1 MENLTQQ
8 QKRVLDFIRSYQ
20 QNQGVMPS
28 VRDIAAH
35 FGFASPTAA
44 VDHLKALQR
53 KGYLDAIPR
62 QARSLRLLSPL
73 DSLRRQVVDVPVYGS
88 IPAGFA
94 REQQQEAI
102 GCISMD
108 VKTLGVR
115 SRGKTFALQVRGDS
129 MTGKNILD
137 GDYVIVD
144 QGRTPAPGD
153 VVAALIDNES
163 TLKTFVMKRGK
174 ACLRAENRKYP
185 DLIPATDLSIQG
197 VMVALVR
204 KVRP

>member
-1 MENLTQQ
+1 MQNLTQQ

-20 QNQGVMPS
+20 QNEGVMPS
-28 VRDIAAH
+28 VRDVASH

-53 KGYLDAIPR
+53 KGFLEAKPR

-73 DSLRRQVVDVPVYGS
+73 DSHRRQVIDVPVYGS

-94 REQQQEAI
+94 REQQEEAI
-102 GCISMD
+102 GCISID
-108 VKTLGVR
+108 VKTVGVR

-137 GDYVIVD
+137 GDYVIVEH
-144 QGRTPAPGD
+144 GRAPATGD

-163 TLKTFVMKRGK
+163 TLKTYITKKGK
-174 ACLRAENRKYP
+174 PCLRAENPKYP
-185 DLIPATDLSIQG
+185 DLIPATDLAIQG

-204 KVRP
+204 RAAR

>member
-1 MENLTQQ
+1 MQELTQQ

-20 QNQGVMPS
+20 QNEGVMPS
-28 VRDIAAH
+28 VRDVASH
-35 FGFASPTAA
+35 FGFRSPTAA

-53 KGYLDAIPR
+53 KGFLEAKPR
-62 QARSLRLLSPL
+62 QARSMRLLSPL
-73 DSLRRQVVDVPVYGS
+73 DSLRKQVVDVPVYGS

-115 SRGKTFALQVRGDS
+115 SRGKTFALKVSGDS
-129 MTGKNILD
+129 MTGKNIVD
-137 GDYVIVD
+137 GDYVIID
-144 QGRTPAPGD
+144 QGRTPASGD

-163 TLKTFVMKRGK
+163 TLKTFITKKGK
-174 ACLRAENRKYP
+174 PCLRAENRKYP
-185 DLIPATDLSIQG
+185 DLIPATDLAIQG

-204 KVRP
+204 KTR

>member
-1 MENLTQQ
+1 
-8 QKRVLDFIRSYQ
+8 
-20 QNQGVMPS
+20 MPS

-35 FGFASPTAA
+35 FKFASPTAA

-53 KGYLDAIPR
+53 KGFIDATPR

-73 DSLRRQVVDVPVYGS
+73 DSFRRHVIDVPVYGA

-94 REQQQEAI
+94 REQQEDAI
-102 GCISMD
+102 GCISID
-108 VKTLGVR
+108 VGTLGVR
-115 SRGKTFALQVRGDS
+115 SRGKTFALKVRGDS
-129 MTGKNILD
+129 MIGKNIQD

-144 QGRTPAPGD
+144 GGRTPAPGD

-163 TLKTFVMKRGK
+163 TLKTLVHKRGK
-174 ACLRAENRKYP
+174 PCLRAENRKYP
-185 DLIPATDLSIQG
+185 DLIPASDLAIQG

-204 KVRP
+204 KVR